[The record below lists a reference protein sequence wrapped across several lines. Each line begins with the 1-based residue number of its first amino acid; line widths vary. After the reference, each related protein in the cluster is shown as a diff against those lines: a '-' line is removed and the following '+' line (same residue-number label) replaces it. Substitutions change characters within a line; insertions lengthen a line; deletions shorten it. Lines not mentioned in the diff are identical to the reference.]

1 MANTFKNFDSDAPE
15 DDEDTILLIIWVDKK
30 SNELGIIFFNK
41 RFNDIKEITLLA
53 NGILFK
59 VNIETILK

>member
-41 RFNDIKEITLLA
+41 RFKI
-53 NGILFK
+53 
-59 VNIETILK
+59 

>member
-15 DDEDTILLIIWVDKK
+15 DDEDTILLIWVDKK

-41 RFNDIKEITLLA
+41 RFKI
-53 NGILFK
+53 
-59 VNIETILK
+59 